1 MGPPRT
7 GLQFE
12 NLFVRVPSAPRPEV
26 LSAPR
31 PSVLLRPAYSFFSPF
46 RAPAFSFFGHFRAPA
61 LSPFRASA
69 FYFFHTFP
77 RSGLHF
83 FHFSFR
89 APVSFFQSFP
99 RHTSVISSRLKM
111 CSTPSLFCFIL
122 IHFFHLPLLVPF
134 SVVSPLRFLTISLLS
149 SLFLS
154 PLFVPS
160 LLFPLFPRISHSFSL
175 FAFSGLPSD
184 FSLFLSLCSVVPS
197 DFSLFLSLFFRCRF
211 LSVFLSSLRFPL
223 FPCFFPFSRIPQL
236 LHGKTEACKAF
247 RP

>member
-1 MGPPRT
+1 MPPPDSPAVAEMPPPNRLLTVAEKPLVPPVTAKSPSLVGPT
-7 GLQFE
+7 
-12 NLFVRVPSAPRPEV
+12 A
-26 LSAPR
+26 A
-31 PSVLLRPAYSFFSPF
+31 
-46 RAPAFSFFGHFRAPA
+46 A
-61 LSPFRASA
+61 LSPSSVMSVPESPILLTPDTLPASFDASPDAQLVRQLLSTRVDLTLSKHLCRALYTESTVA
-69 FYFFHTFP
+69 KWNHWSNP
-77 RSGLHF
+77 SVPQHRDACEVL
-83 FHFSFR
+83 
-89 APVSFFQSFP
+89 VSF
-99 RHTSVISSRLKM
+99 
-111 CSTPSLFCFIL
+111 FCFIL
-122 IHFFHLPLLVPF
+122 IHFFHLPFLVPF

-175 FAFSGLPSD
+175 FAFSDLPSD

-197 DFSLFLSLFFRCRF
+197 DFS
-211 LSVFLSSLRFPL
+211 L